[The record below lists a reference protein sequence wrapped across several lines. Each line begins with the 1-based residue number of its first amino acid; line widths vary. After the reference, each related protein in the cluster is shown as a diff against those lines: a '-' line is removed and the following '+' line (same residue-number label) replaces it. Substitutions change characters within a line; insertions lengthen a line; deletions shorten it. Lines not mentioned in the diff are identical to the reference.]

1 MAVHVRA
8 SGIVYHAVDELAWLT
23 LYRRSRYKSFKLLGL
38 HPLCAILFTAGYAL
52 REYGSMNYLYSDQ
65 NLIIYILSQVFIY
78 VCPPLLE
85 LANYHV
91 LGRVLYYI
99 PYLAPMPPG
108 RVLATFGALMALVE
122 TLNAVGVALS
132 SNPSSDISQQK
143 LGSNLIISALVIQ
156 LVVILIF
163 VVLAGIF
170 HGRCRRSNLHV
181 KAVSTTLVVLYI
193 SMALILV
200 RCIYRLVEH
209 VGNTTVDISDLEL
222 LEALSPL
229 LRYEVYF
236 YIFEASVML
245 INSVIWNIWHPGRS
259 LPRSSNVHLSPDGET
274 EVTDREDVDD
284 RSLLAKVA
292 CILTF
297 GILFRKRTKSAPF
310 HELDDYQ
317 AAR

>member
-1 MAVHVRA
+1 MP
-8 SGIVYHAVDELAWLT
+8 SG
-23 LYRRSRYKSFKLLGL
+23 KS
-38 HPLCAILFTAGYAL
+38 AGYVWCL
-52 REYGSMNYLYSDQ
+52 D
-65 NLIIYILSQVFIY
+65 
-78 VCPPLLE
+78 
-85 LANYHV
+85 
-91 LGRVLYYI
+91 
-99 PYLAPMPPG
+99 
-108 RVLATFGALMALVE
+108 GAVE
-122 TLNAVGVALS
+122 TLNAVGCSIELEPIIGYLAAKIGEQLDHIRS
-132 SNPSSDISQQK
+132 RNPTRRHSH
-143 LGSNLIISALVIQ
+143 
-156 LVVILIF
+156 F